1 MLSRWL
7 CVYPVTLAGSSHL
20 QIPLSST
27 VMGLLAR
34 VDEPEVW
41 GVVFVI
47 TMGSFVVVLLEMSRV
62 GWRFWVLN
70 WLQFGRVSGS
80 MSAAGFSRFT
90 VASDSQQAMTILQG
104 REECWTNLG
113 NVVEDVR

>member
-27 VMGLLAR
+27 VMGLFAG
-34 VDEPEVW
+34 DEPCGLEVL
-41 GVVFVI
+41 GTELAAI
-47 TMGSFVVVLLEMSRV
+47 REGLRV
-62 GWRFWVLN
+62 
-70 WLQFGRVSGS
+70 

-90 VASDSQQAMTILQG
+90 VASDSQQAMTILQERG
-104 REECWTNLG
+104 EW
-113 NVVEDVR
+113 